1 MCGFWGPNSGHQVC
15 TASAFT
21 CEVIPLA
28 YGRNLERLS
37 PLVFLDSAI
46 SSTGQLLLTLEG
58 RGECESWMELS
69 GPGCA
74 GSHPSTVG
82 ETAGLVFPA
91 CWLIIS
97 ARHFHKTLTGIEPSN
112 LQAFNF

>member
-1 MCGFWGPNSGHQVC
+1 MFYYCVCTCVGGYEGRYGVGFLLPSGFWGPNSGHQVC

-46 SSTGQLLLTLEG
+46 SSTVQLLTLAG
-58 RGECESWMELS
+58 RDDCESWMKLS

-74 GSHPSTVG
+74 SSHPSMVG
-82 ETAGLVFPA
+82 ETVGLVFPA
-91 CWLIIS
+91 C
-97 ARHFHKTLTGIEPSN
+97 
-112 LQAFNF
+112 